1 MDFEDITEVNQALKD
16 SQEAEYDIRENV
28 REAHHFID
36 KRDGQWEPEIIN
48 MLSNRPRY
56 TLDKT
61 GPIVDQISGEID
73 NADFTI
79 RVRPSGGE
87 ATKDNAKIFDG
98 LIRNIR
104 NVSNAE
110 MVFKTA
116 SRSAVT
122 GGIDG
127 FEIVQDYVDADSI
140 DDQDL
145 FIRKIHNYV
154 DRVWFDQMAEEQ
166 DNNDARFCFVL
177 SKITVP
183 EYEKKFGEAPTGG
196 IGDQRTNQVYSYK
209 PTDMVMIGKFLY
221 KKPRNIKLV
230 KMSNGKTYREDSEE
244 FQQVKDEFA
253 AAGITE
259 EKSRNRK
266 SWRVYSRLFTN
277 DKWLSEPEETV
288 FDYLPVVALYGN
300 YKVSENK
307 KIYRGVV
314 EKLIDPQR
322 IYNYSV
328 SRQIEEGALAPRD
341 KFWMTRTQV
350 AGNEDTLSTM
360 NTNADPVQTY
370 THDPEAPGAPVR
382 TNSSQ
387 VNQGLAQVAA
397 TASEDLNAAAGLFS
411 ANMGDN
417 PGLQSG
423 VALDI
428 QTSKGDN
435 GMTKWINMV
444 EVAICYA
451 GKVLINAIPRSYD
464 STRQV
469 RILSEDG
476 SFEMQTIN
484 EQVKDMQTGEIV
496 TLNNLSAGD
505 YDSVCEA
512 GLAFKSKQKEAAAA
526 FVEMAQVDP
535 SLIELSGDILMKNMQ
550 QDGFEDAGERKRIQ
564 LINQGLIPQSQ
575 MTEEELQVEQNKQQQ
590 PQQPDAMMI
599 AAQAEVKKAE
609 AEMLNA
615 QNKQSEIQGNHQ
627 IKMAQIQLE
636 QARLQLEQQQFELKE
651 SGKFNVD
658 AAKIQQAQEKQ
669 DLAAQNQQFTQ
680 GLDARKQQN
689 DERNDSFSNRKIVAE
704 VQEMGR
710 VDTDE

>member
-1 MDFEDITEVNQALKD
+1 MDYEDIDAVNQALKD
-16 SQEAEYDIRENV
+16 TQEAEYDTRENV

-79 RVRPSGGE
+79 RVRPAGGE

-104 NVSNAE
+104 NVSNFEATL
-110 MVFKTA
+110 KA
-116 SRSAVT
+116 AARSAIT

-127 FEIVQDYVDADSI
+127 WEIVQDYVDADSI

-177 SKITVP
+177 SKITAS
-183 EYEKKFGEAPTGG
+183 EYEDKFGESPTGG

-221 KKPRNIKLV
+221 KKPRNIDLV
-230 KMSNGKTYREDSEE
+230 KMSDGKTYRADSEE
-244 FQQVKDEFA
+244 YIKLKDEFA

-259 EKSRNRK
+259 EKTRTRK

-288 FDYLPVVALYGN
+288 FDYLPVVAMYGN

-307 KIYRGVV
+307 RIYRGVV
-314 EKLIDPQR
+314 EKLMDPQR

-328 SRQIEEGALAPRD
+328 SRQIEEGALAPRE
-341 KFWMTRTQV
+341 KFWMTATQMAADV
-350 AGNEDTLSTM
+350 STLATL
-360 NTNADPVQTY
+360 NTNSDPVQRY
-370 THDPEAPGAPVR
+370 THDPEVPGIPGR
-382 TNSSQ
+382 TGGATI
-387 VNQGLAQVAA
+387 NQGLAQVAQS
-397 TASEDLNAAAGLFS
+397 ASDDLNAAAGLFS
-411 ANMGDN
+411 ANMGEN

-435 GMTKWINMV
+435 GMTKWINML
-444 EVAICYA
+444 EVAVCYA
-451 GKVLINAIPRSYD
+451 GKVLINAIPRAYD
-464 STRQV
+464 ATRQV
-469 RILSEDG
+469 RILNDDG
-476 SFEMQTIN
+476 SFEMQTLNQRIKD
-484 EQVKDMQTGEIV
+484 EQTQEVIEI
-496 TLNNLSAGD
+496 NNLSAGD
-505 YDSVCEA
+505 YDATCEA
-512 GLAFKSKQKEAAAA
+512 GLAFKSKQRESAAA
-526 FVEMAQVDP
+526 FVELAQVDP
-535 SLIELSGDILMKNMQ
+535 SLIELGGDILLKNTDQEGM
-550 QDGFEDAGERKRIQ
+550 ELVAERKR
-564 LINQGLIPQSQ
+564 LMMINQNMIPQSQ
-575 MTEEELQVEQNKQQQ
+575 MTDEELQIEQQKQQQ
-590 PQQPDAMMI
+590 PQQPDAMMV
-599 AAQAEVKKAE
+599 AAQAEQAKAD
-609 AEMLNA
+609 ADMLSA
-615 QNKQSEIQGNHQ
+615 QNKQMEIQGTFDV
-627 IKMAQIQLE
+627 KMKGLDVDMKKIDLE
-636 QARLQLEQQQFELKE
+636 TQ
-651 SGKFNVD
+651 KFMLSKQDKNNLD
-658 AAKIQQAQEKQ
+658 AAKIQQQQEKQ
-669 DLAAQNQQFTQ
+669 DLAAQNQQFNQ
-680 GLDARKQQN
+680 GLDVRKQQN
-689 DERNDSFSNRKIVAE
+689 EENNDSFSNRKIVAE
-704 VQEMGR
+704 VQEMGKNP
-710 VDTDE
+710 DE